1 MSGLLYL
8 DASALV
14 KLVLAEHGSDDVLR
28 RVDAASEIATSAVAL
43 VEIRRALRRVDPGR
57 DPAEVTDRCIT
68 VNLDQAIIDAAGD
81 LAPASLRALD
91 AIHVATAMAIGP
103 ELDAFVTFDRRQAA
117 AAAAV
122 ERAVDLPSRPRGRA
136 DTRCIR

>member
-122 ERAVDLPSRPRGRA
+122 GLPVDVPS
-136 DTRCIR
+136 

>member
-68 VNLDQAIIDAAGD
+68 VNLDQAIIDAAGA
-81 LAPASLRALD
+81 LAPARLRALD
-91 AIHVATAMAIGP
+91 ALHVATAMAIGP

-122 ERAVDLPSRPRGRA
+122 GLPVDVPS
-136 DTRCIR
+136 